1 MKRAVFLDRDGVIVR
16 DPPHYAHRLD
26 QLKLIPGS
34 ASAIRLLNEYDF
46 KVIVVSNQSGIGRGY
61 YTEEDVISFNHVMN
75 IMLEKEGAW
84 IDDIYYCPHHP
95 DTNCRCRKPGIGML
109 KRAEKK
115 WTINLMQSFMIGD
128 KQSDIE
134 AGKRAGCKTILV
146 ETGHG
151 AEELKNNK
159 IECDF
164 IAKDLFNAV
173 DAFLLTNPK
182 WKFNELLPNDEGN
195 CGLGI
200 LLEKDNDA

>member
-1 MKRAVFLDRDGVIVR
+1 MKRAVFLDRDGVIVH

-26 QLKLIPGS
+26 QLKLIPGY

-61 YTEEDVISFNHVMN
+61 YTEEDVISFNLAMK
-75 IMLEKEGAW
+75 IMLEKEGAR
-84 IDDIYYCPHHP
+84 IDDICYCPHHP
-95 DTNCRCRKPGIGML
+95 DANCRCRKPKIGML

-115 WTINLMQSFMIGD
+115 WTVNLRQSFMVGD

-151 AEELKNNK
+151 TEELKNNK

-164 IAKDLFNAV
+164 NAKDLFNA
-173 DAFLLTNPK
+173 A
-182 WKFNELLPNDEGN
+182 GY
-195 CGLGI
+195 I
-200 LLEKDNDA
+200 LYSFSQR

>member
-1 MKRAVFLDRDGVIVR
+1 MQ

-61 YTEEDVISFNHVMN
+61 YTEEDVISFNLAMK
-75 IMLEKEGAW
+75 IMLEKEGAQ

-95 DTNCRCRKPGIGML
+95 DAKIMRYRVDCNCRKPGIGML

-115 WTINLMQSFMIGD
+115 WTINLRQSFMIGD

-134 AGKRAGCKTILV
+134 AGKHAGCKTILV

-151 AEELKNNK
+151 VEELKNNK

-182 WKFNELLPNDEGN
+182 WKFNELLPSDEDH

-200 LLEKDNDA
+200 LLEKI